1 MRMHWGLM
9 AWKTLKKV
17 KIFGSGTNRSAR
29 AIWTANELDL
39 EYELVASDVLVKS
52 PELRSLHPQHKIP
65 SALIDDVEIFESSAI
80 CEYLCDSLPGNNLLA
95 PSGSRER
102 VIHSQWLSFSQS
114 EIEAYLWHNFLL
126 QRSEKG
132 LESFQETLK
141 INNHMALEGLKV
153 LNDHLE
159 RSDYLCGV
167 HFSLADIIVGWTINW
182 ARRGSLISSL
192 GHLNNY
198 LDRLFERSHC
208 VLAR

>member
-9 AWKTLKKV
+9 AWKNLKKV

-29 AIWTANELDL
+29 VIWTANELDL
-39 EYELVASDVLVKS
+39 EYELVASDVLAKS

-159 RSDYLCGV
+159 RSEYLCGV
-167 HFSLADIIVGWTINW
+167 RFSLADIIVGWTINW

>member
-1 MRMHWGLM
+1 M
-9 AWKTLKKV
+9 KKV

-39 EYELVASDVLVKS
+39 EYELVTSDLLAKS
-52 PELRSLHPQHKIP
+52 LELRSLHPQHKIP
-65 SALIDDVEIFESSAI
+65 SALIDHLEIFESSAI

-102 VIHSQWLSFSQS
+102 VIHSQWVSFSQS

-141 INNHMALEGLKV
+141 INNHMVLEGLKV
-153 LNDHLE
+153 LNDHLG

-167 HFSLADIIVGWTINW
+167 HFSLTDIIVGWTINW